1 MNIDMTSLIHRK
13 TCIILIVMLFFMQN
27 LAFAEEAR
35 LANIIVTNTRD
46 DLLLYLNV
54 EGAFREKMKKAVLS
68 GVPTTFSFFVYLYKV
83 RNLWI
88 DKKVADL
95 TVTHTIKYDNLKK
108 EFTIKRSWKNGEPL
122 ITQSFEE
129 AQKLMSEIDSLKIVS
144 LNRLKKGE
152 HYQIRAK
159 AELNKVI
166 LPFYLHYVFIFVSLW
181 DFETDLY
188 TIDFIY

>member
-1 MNIDMTSLIHRK
+1 MNIDMTSLMHRK
-13 TCIILIVMLFFMQN
+13 TCIILLVMLFFMQN
-27 LAFAEEAR
+27 LAFAQEAR
-35 LANIIVTNTRD
+35 LANIILTNTRD

-68 GVPTTFSFFVYLYKV
+68 GVPTTFSFFVYLYKA

-159 AELNKVI
+159 TELNKVI

>member
-1 MNIDMTSLIHRK
+1 MYRK
-13 TCIILIVMLFFMQN
+13 TCIILLVILFFLQN
-27 LAFAEEAR
+27 PAFATDAR
-35 LANIIVTNTRD
+35 LTNIIVTNTRD

-68 GVPTTFSFFVYLYKV
+68 GVPATFSFFITLYRA

-88 DKKVADL
+88 DKKITDL
-95 TVTHTIKYDNLKK
+95 TVTHTIKYNNLRK
-108 EFTIKRSWKNGEPL
+108 EFTVKRSWKNEEPL
-122 ITQSFEE
+122 ITQSFGE
-129 AQKLMSEIDSLKIVS
+129 AQKLMSEIDSLNIVP
-144 LNRLKKGE
+144 LNMLTKGE

-159 AELNKVI
+159 AELNKVT
-166 LPFYLHYVFIFVSLW
+166 LPFYLHYVLVFVSLW

>member
-1 MNIDMTSLIHRK
+1 
-13 TCIILIVMLFFMQN
+13 MQH
-27 LAFAEEAR
+27 LAFAQDAR
-35 LANIIVTNTRD
+35 LADIIVTNTRD

-68 GVPTTFSFFVYLYKV
+68 GVPTTFSFFVDLYRV
-83 RNLWI
+83 RNLWV
-88 DKKVADL
+88 DKKVAGL
-95 TVTHTIKYDNLKK
+95 TVTHSIKYDNLKK
-108 EFTIKRSWKNGEPL
+108 EFTIKRSWKNGTPL
-122 ITQSFEE
+122 ITQSFDE
-129 AQKLMSEIDSLKIVS
+129 AQKLMSEIDSLKIVP
-144 LNRLKKGE
+144 LKRLKKGE

-159 AELNKVI
+159 AELSKVI

>member
-1 MNIDMTSLIHRK
+1 
-13 TCIILIVMLFFMQN
+13 MQN

>member
-1 MNIDMTSLIHRK
+1 MYRN
-13 TCIILIVMLFFMQN
+13 TCIILLVILFFGQN
-27 LAFAEEAR
+27 PAFALDAR
-35 LANIIVTNTRD
+35 LTNIIVTNTRD

-68 GVPTTFSFFVYLYKV
+68 GVPTTFSFFITLYRT

-88 DKKVADL
+88 DKKITDL
-95 TVTHTIKYDNLKK
+95 TVTHTIKYNNLRK
-108 EFTIKRSWKNGEPL
+108 EFTVKRSWENEEPL
-122 ITQSFEE
+122 IIQSFGE
-129 AQKLMSEIDSLKIVS
+129 AQKLMGEIDSLKIVP
-144 LNRLKKGE
+144 LNTLTKGE

-159 AELNKVI
+159 AELNKVT
-166 LPFYLHYVFIFVSLW
+166 LPFYLHYVFVFVSLW